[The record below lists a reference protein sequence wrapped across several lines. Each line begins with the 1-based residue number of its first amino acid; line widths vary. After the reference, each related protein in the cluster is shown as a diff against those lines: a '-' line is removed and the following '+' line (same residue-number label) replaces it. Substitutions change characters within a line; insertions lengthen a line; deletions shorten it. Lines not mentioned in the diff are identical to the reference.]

1 MKPEKPPVIKSPI
14 AYNGDKRPI
23 PASTP
28 LGSNQLSFESGF
40 PVLTATPLKAG
51 GLPPD
56 RLDFNAALNLLSSFT
71 FFMQSGNQFS
81 WNAELDYNPGAFVLG
96 SDEALYF
103 CTQANGATP
112 PNTVKNP
119 TTTTGYW
126 VKVFSKQGVFNND
139 LIADGSI
146 TTAKIAA
153 GAINNAKIS
162 DVSASKVTGVLP
174 VANGGNGTNTGISQ
188 AVQNALNGK
197 QATGD
202 YATNARVNAVETT
215 TQAALSKK
223 IEPTATY
230 TMLHSSDNANVYVS
244 SQAIQNG
251 ESTSGI
257 YANVLYN
264 ELLNTQT
271 KAQAIIQAN
280 ILGDSNRDCR
290 ASMISWHD
298 KNSENARTLIRL
310 SLSSVSHDCLYMTN
324 TNKNYVY
331 LGEAVRLSGN
341 AEIAPKPNTTGGI
354 GKIEA
359 ISASPNLAIRLPGN
373 SGTWAYILIHNLYEN
388 GIGSRVVGMVTGVDA
403 GGAFVAYNETTA
415 PYEKFGVAWRIA

>member
-146 TTAKIAA
+146 TTAKIANN
-153 GAINNAKIS
+153 AINNAKIS
-162 DVSASKVTGVLP
+162 DVSASKVTGLLP
-174 VANGGNGTNTGISQ
+174 VENGGNGTTTGISQ

-197 QATGD
+197 QARGD
-202 YATNARVNAVETT
+202 YATNTALNAK
-215 TQAALSKK
+215 APL
-223 IEPTATY
+223 PTA
-230 TMLHSSDNANVYVS
+230 NAGVGEYYIINWIGPTNDIPPVH
-244 SQAIQNG
+244 NG
-251 ESTSGI
+251 
-257 YANVLYN
+257 
-264 ELLNTQT
+264 
-271 KAQAIIQAN
+271 
-280 ILGDSNRDCR
+280 
-290 ASMISWHD
+290 
-298 KNSENARTLIRL
+298 
-310 SLSSVSHDCLYMTN
+310 
-324 TNKNYVY
+324 
-331 LGEAVRLSGN
+331 
-341 AEIAPKPNTTGGI
+341 
-354 GKIEA
+354 
-359 ISASPNLAIRLPGN
+359 
-373 SGTWAYILIHNLYEN
+373 GTWAGFLVASNYFFNGTYHLIGANYLPEN
-388 GIGSRVVGMVTGVDA
+388 QRKA
-403 GGAFVAYNETTA
+403 FYPGGHQFPRQSSTVYVWG
-415 PYEKFGVAWRIA
+415 FFWRIA